1 MSLHRLR
8 HNNPRA
14 IGHVEKFQDAHRME
28 EGQESLMEMENPV
41 DLAPT
46 KRTSNIPGLKN
57 LPLKPKKRERHN
69 RVKRRMKVHC

>member
-28 EGQESLMEMENPV
+28 EGQESLMEMENRV
-41 DLAPT
+41 DRVPA
-46 KRTSNIPGLKN
+46 KRTSSIPGLLN
-57 LPLKPKKRERHN
+57 
-69 RVKRRMKVHC
+69 

>member
-28 EGQESLMEMENPV
+28 EGQGDFQEWEGPV

-46 KRTSNIPGLKN
+46 KRTSNIPGTLT
-57 LPLKPKKRERHN
+57 LHR
-69 RVKRRMKVHC
+69 

>member
-1 MSLHRLR
+1 MSLRRLK

-41 DLAPT
+41 HQAHA
-46 KRTSNIPGLKN
+46 KRTSNIPGTLT
-57 LPLKPKKRERHN
+57 LHR
-69 RVKRRMKVHC
+69 

>member
-14 IGHVEKFQDAHRME
+14 IGHVEKFQDAHRMVKDQE
-28 EGQESLMEMENPV
+28 DFQEWEGPV

-46 KRTSNIPGLKN
+46 KRTSNIPGTLT
-57 LPLKPKKRERHN
+57 LHR
-69 RVKRRMKVHC
+69 

>member
-14 IGHVEKFQDAHRME
+14 ISHVEKFQDAHHME
-28 EGQESLMEMENPV
+28 EGQESLMEMENRMDRV
-41 DLAPT
+41 PT

-57 LPLKPKKRERHN
+57 LPLKPKKRERHT
-69 RVKRRMKVHC
+69 RVKRRMKVRC